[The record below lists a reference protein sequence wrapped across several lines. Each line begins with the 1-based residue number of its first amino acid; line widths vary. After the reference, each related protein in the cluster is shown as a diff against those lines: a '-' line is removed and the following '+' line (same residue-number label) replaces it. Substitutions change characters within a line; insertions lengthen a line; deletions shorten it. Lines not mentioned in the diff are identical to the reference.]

1 MNKTNKK
8 MRREQENSQ
17 KLNQFLKRGKKM
29 KKKMKIA
36 MKKMKIAMKKMKIA
50 MKEIN
55 MNFSSNEQQE
65 KLLSIIGLLNIS
77 TQ

>member
-1 MNKTNKK
+1 
-8 MRREQENSQ
+8 
-17 KLNQFLKRGKKM
+17 
-29 KKKMKIA
+29 
-36 MKKMKIAMKKMKIA
+36 MKIAMKKMKIA

-55 MNFSSNEQQE
+55 MNFSSNEQE